1 MEGGFREEAMW
12 YEESMWLEEGKLAEE
27 KVQHPVIMDLLL
39 EGKRRR
45 GGRWGGRD
53 TIGKDGG
60 EKEEGRR
67 LQYEREGGGVV
78 TAQSRPH
85 SRQPVSHSCLS

>member
-1 MEGGFREEAMW
+1 MIAVVRRVVVMMVATAIISNKWREGSEKRQMW

-45 GGRWGGRD
+45 GGRWGGRNA
-53 TIGKDGG
+53 IGKDGG

-67 LQYEREGGGVV
+67 LQ
-78 TAQSRPH
+78 
-85 SRQPVSHSCLS
+85 